1 MIGYKVLTRS
11 GLKGPYQKSSII
23 KAITSAMLPL
33 QARLLDLQTGQY
45 VSAAELV
52 GEMPEAVSVS
62 APAPVASDT
71 LKPITPLRTRSPL
84 RRMPGRAKTLPQH
97 PRALPKLEPEAQ
109 APALAPEFEDSNE
122 LTLEV

>member
-52 GEMPEAVSVS
+52 GELPEAGS